1 MAGLNARLAPVQ
13 VNYLGYFATSGL
25 ASMDY
30 WLGDSLLFPVGHTE
44 WATESLFRQPR
55 PFLAWTPQSPLPE
68 AGVSVSKAPSGPI
81 RFGSFN
87 HNRKLSDATDN
98 GARYGITIDD
108 NDEVE
113 VDAVRPVDDVLS
125 LLYQGRSWEAG
136 LVEIEDGYEVEV
148 VGLRHE
154 FEVMDPRKKA
164 LRMAEGVGDTTL
176 KTQMPGRVVRILVAE
191 GETVEEGQPVIVV
204 EAMKMENEL
213 KSPMSGT
220 VQRLCV
226 EEGEQVQA
234 RSSLIEFE

>member
-1 MAGLNARLAPVQ
+1 MNSGRVYLVRLGPEERSVTVRLLSEGAD
-13 VNYLGYFATSGL
+13 SG
-25 ASMDY
+25 
-30 WLGDSLLFPVGHTE
+30 
-44 WATESLFRQPR
+44 
-55 PFLAWTPQSPLPE
+55 
-68 AGVSVSKAPSGPI
+68 I
-81 RFGSFN
+81 
-87 HNRKLSDATDN
+87 
-98 GARYGITIDD
+98 RYGITIDD
-108 NDEVE
+108 NEEVE

-164 LRMAEGVGDTTL
+164 LRMAEGAGEKTL

-191 GETVEEGQPVIVV
+191 GAPVEEGQPVIVV

-213 KSPMSGT
+213 KSPVSGT

-234 RSSLIEFE
+234 RSTLIEFE